1 MSGILSYYAFS
12 LCLQYLRYACMCRR
26 MCRGNSRRT
35 FYIFINNIGEVPERC
50 THRWLLF
57 SRPRTMTMLF
67 YIIGIHTFFIR
78 VEALKLINFL
88 QDDIFHGRNLYANS
102 VANVHLGH
110 SPKYRRTIDKYVI
123 LRCYIKN
130 HTTHIESSWMS
141 DKKIYE
147 IICLMDQ
154 QGTDRYWH

>member
-1 MSGILSYYAFS
+1 
-12 LCLQYLRYACMCRR
+12 
-26 MCRGNSRRT
+26 
-35 FYIFINNIGEVPERC
+35 
-50 THRWLLF
+50 
-57 SRPRTMTMLF
+57 MLF

-110 SPKYRRTIDKYVI
+110 LPKYRRTIDKYVI

-130 HTTHIESSWMS
+130 HTMHIESS
-141 DKKIYE
+141 
-147 IICLMDQ
+147 
-154 QGTDRYWH
+154 